1 MKKIMGTFLII
12 AGVVLI
18 IIGIKVCTT
27 KNIATQNTA
36 NQQFTTNNSNPA
48 QQSTVAPEK
57 EEVLTESKQKG
68 NAFEKYI
75 ESIILSNNQFT
86 CVDHRRYEKVTSG
99 KLPESSKYPDYDFA
113 RKEGNKKIMFSIEC
127 VVRKNFFKGN
137 IDWAKDYQIKNWNN
151 FQKQKGWPVFVIIG
165 IVGNG
170 TYDQPED
177 VFMLPLERAQEPQLS
192 KSYLANYKLID
203 IKNDIISILQ
213 QIKNSEQAQSFN
225 INERNGFDF
234 EIYLRDRITQ
244 NKNIICVNHQSDIK
258 STSGILPEASKNP
271 DFDFALQLGKNRF
284 PFSVECKVRKNFDD
298 NDTVMW
304 AKDYQINNYNNYQ
317 QEKNWPVFVAVG
329 VVENGT
335 YKNPEHLYILPL
347 NSAQESFLSREYLSR
362 FEIKKERDLYFDI
375 KTQTLS

>member
-1 MKKIMGTFLII
+1 M
-12 AGVVLI
+12 LI

>member
-1 MKKIMGTFLII
+1 MII

-18 IIGIKVCTT
+18 IIGIKVCSS
-27 KNIATQNTA
+27 KNSTTQNTA
-36 NQQFTTNNSNPA
+36 SQQYTTNNQKP
-48 QQSTVAPEK
+48 APEK
-57 EEVLTESKQKG
+57 EEILTESEQKG

-99 KLPESSKYPDYDFA
+99 KLPESSKYPDYDFS

-203 IKNDIISILQ
+203 IKNDMISILQ
-213 QIKNSEQAQSFN
+213 QVKNSEQAQSFN
-225 INERNGFDF
+225 INEKNGFDF

-317 QEKNWPVFVAVG
+317 KEKNWPVFVAVG

-347 NSAQESFLSREYLSR
+347 NSAQESILSCEYLSR